1 MQEEEELGWIGGLVR
16 PLCSTVLRVGGWG
29 LANDSHPCSL
39 SMSQGHMS
47 APDNQPAIQEA
58 EWTMK
63 NPFIFL
69 ECKREL
75 DFKMAHTSPFCCGS
89 VCGVFF
95 LEWQRKNGGWAV
107 EERVYYVLFLS
118 GLALWCFLV
127 SCQDGDYMQRETEVH
142 ARRAE
147 CAGHHVIV
155 TFLCTH
161 M

>member
-63 NPFIFL
+63 NPFIFF
-69 ECKREL
+69 
-75 DFKMAHTSPFCCGS
+75 FKMQKRVGFKNGTHISFLLWECLC
-89 VCGVFF
+89 F

-127 SCQDGDYMQRETEVH
+127 SCQDGDYMQRATDVH

-147 CAGHHVIV
+147 CAGHHVTV
-155 TFLCTH
+155 TFSCIH

>member
-95 LEWQRKNGGWAV
+95 FRMAEEEWGMGSGGKGV
-107 EERVYYVLFLS
+107 
-118 GLALWCFLV
+118 
-127 SCQDGDYMQRETEVH
+127 
-142 ARRAE
+142 
-147 CAGHHVIV
+147 
-155 TFLCTH
+155 LCTVSKWIGSVVFSCVMPGWGLH
-161 M
+161 AKGNRSAC